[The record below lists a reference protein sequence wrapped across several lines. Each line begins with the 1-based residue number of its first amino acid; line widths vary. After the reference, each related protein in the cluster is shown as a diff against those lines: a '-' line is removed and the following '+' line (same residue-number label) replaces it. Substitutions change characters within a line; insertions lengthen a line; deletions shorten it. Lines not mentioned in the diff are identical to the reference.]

1 MYIELISACIYVVL
15 EEYENVL
22 DEHLDA
28 IIFGTAVTFL

>member
-22 DEHLDA
+22 DKHLD
-28 IIFGTAVTFL
+28 IIISGTAISS